1 MSDMEDPFRLVEA
14 PAAGCRSEMGCRC
27 EINTHCLPC
36 ALPSSHLTRCIP
48 ARTSIVESPRSS
60 VHRPGA
66 RRGSLQRGSRTS
78 AIAAI
83 AVIRGLPLILAATK
97 RGTARQALQLCPI
110 LERHKTYYFTRILE
124 TRYSTILVILGP
136 KGHGEIH
143 DLEMSI
149 MRNQARMMGE
159 NCLSVAPGRNLG
171 GAFPLWLRHLAR
183 KTRRAADG
191 VPP

>member
-1 MSDMEDPFRLVEA
+1 MTSDAGLAAGAKRMSDMEDPFRLVEA
-14 PAAGCRSEMGCRC
+14 PAAGCRSEMRSRC
-27 EINTHCLPC
+27 EIC

-78 AIAAI
+78 ASAAI

-110 LERHKTYYFTRILE
+110 LERHKTYYLRSE
-124 TRYSTILVILGP
+124 GP
-136 KGHGEIH
+136 RGNSRFGDEHHEK
-143 DLEMSI
+143 S
-149 MRNQARMMGE
+149 
-159 NCLSVAPGRNLG
+159 S
-171 GAFPLWLRHLAR
+171 
-183 KTRRAADG
+183 
-191 VPP
+191 